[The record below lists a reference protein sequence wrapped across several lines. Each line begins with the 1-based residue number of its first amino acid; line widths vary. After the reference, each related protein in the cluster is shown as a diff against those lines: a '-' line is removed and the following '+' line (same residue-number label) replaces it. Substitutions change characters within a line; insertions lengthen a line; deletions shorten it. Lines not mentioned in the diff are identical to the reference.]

1 VAQQDEETVAAS
13 ETVAVLQ
20 MVAVSEMVSVS
31 EAASVSEAVSA
42 ATVGGV
48 RSTDV
53 QPRAGVAQDC
63 AASAKPAAQ
72 PAHPAGK
79 E

>member
-20 MVAVSEMVSVS
+20 MVAVSE
-31 EAASVSEAVSA
+31 AASVSEAVSA
-42 ATVGGV
+42 VTVGGV

-53 QPRAGVAQDC
+53 QTRAGVAQDC